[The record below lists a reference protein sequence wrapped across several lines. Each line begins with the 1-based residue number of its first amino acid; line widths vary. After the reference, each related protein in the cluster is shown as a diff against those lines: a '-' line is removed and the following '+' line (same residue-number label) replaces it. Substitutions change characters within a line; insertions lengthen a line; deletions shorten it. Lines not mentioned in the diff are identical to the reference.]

1 MFIPFGSDGQQE
13 GIKMHIL
20 DKMGLSRDIAL
31 KKSQVG
37 ELIKVAR
44 VACLNDM
51 ELYFGIESADMSIN
65 PRNEAAAL
73 SLLLQELTS
82 TSGVQLPTAAKCP
95 AHAF

>member
-1 MFIPFGSDGQQE
+1 
-13 GIKMHIL
+13 MHIL

-31 KKSQVG
+31 INCQVG